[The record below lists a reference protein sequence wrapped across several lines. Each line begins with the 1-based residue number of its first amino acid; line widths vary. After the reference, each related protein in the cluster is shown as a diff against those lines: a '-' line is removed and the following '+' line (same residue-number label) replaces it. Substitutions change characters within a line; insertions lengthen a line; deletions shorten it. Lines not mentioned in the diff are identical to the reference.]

1 MAEIIKRN
9 KALAVNPLKVS
20 QPVGASLAFLGINRA
35 VPMLHGSQGCTAF
48 GKVFFVRHF
57 REPIPLQTTAMDQ
70 VSTVMNADDNVIQ
83 GLQTIA
89 EKSKPALIGLPTTG
103 LSETQGT
110 DIHGLVHQFRAKHP
124 EFDGIPVI
132 AVNTPDFTGCLE
144 SGYALAV
151 KAMIDVLVPAVDPI
165 PSLTLPLKGR
175 EHVAKRKKQV
185 NVLAGSLLTPGD
197 LEHIKELIEA
207 FGLRPVLLPDL
218 SDSLDGHLTD
228 QESSPL
234 TVGGTPVSEIMTL
247 GEAAATLVIGASL
260 NPAADL
266 LKTRT
271 GVPDY
276 RFDTLMGIET
286 VDTFIAALVEISGQ
300 SVPDKIERQRAQ
312 LQDAMVDTH
321 FMLGFARVAI
331 AGDPD
336 LLFALADLVAGMGCE
351 VTAAVAPAKAA
362 ILDKVPAAQVKLGDL
377 EDLEQAAREHGVD
390 LVICNSHAAETA
402 KRLGVPLLRAGFPQY
417 DLIGGYQ
424 KLWVG
429 YRGTRQALFD
439 LANILVEHG
448 HHEVPAYRS
457 VYASRPDALSPSP
470 SPACGGGELQAS
482 PSDVHR
488 NAAHATPETRPL
500 H

>member
-1 MAEIIKRN
+1 MENTSTTNVVLTPMAEIIKRS

-83 GLQTIA
+83 GLATIA
-89 EKSKPALIGLPTTG
+89 EKNKPALIGLPTTG

-124 EFDGIPVI
+124 EFDSVPVI
-132 AVNTPDFTGCLE
+132 AVNTPDFTGCME

-151 KAMIDVLVPAVDPI
+151 KAMIDVLVPQSTCV
-165 PSLTLPLKGR
+165 G
-175 EHVAKRKKQV
+175 KRKKQV

-197 LEHIKELIEA
+197 LEHIKDLIEM

-234 TVGGTPVSEIMTL
+234 TVGGTPVGEIKTL

-266 LKTRT
+266 LKSRS

-276 RFDTLMGIET
+276 RFDTLMGMEA
-286 VDTFIAALVEISGQ
+286 VDGFIVALAEISGQ
-300 SVPDKIERQRAQ
+300 TVPEKIERQRAQ

-336 LLFALADLVAGMGCE
+336 LLFALADLMVGMGCE

-362 ILDKVPAAQVKLGDL
+362 ILEKVPAAQVKLGDL

-390 LVICNSHAAETA
+390 LVICNSHAGETA

-439 LANILVEHG
+439 LANLLVEHG
-448 HHEVPAYRS
+448 HHDVAAYRS
-457 VYASRPDALSPSP
+457 VYASRKDSLSPGP
-470 SPACGGGELQAS
+470 SPACGRGE
-482 PSDVHR
+482 
-488 NAAHATPETRPL
+488 NIYATPETRPL

>member
-1 MAEIIKRN
+1 MEYSSSTLVVPIPMAEIIKRN

-83 GLQTIA
+83 GLATIA
-89 EKSKPALIGLPTTG
+89 EKNKPALIGLPTTG

-110 DIHGLVHQFRAKHP
+110 DIHGLVHQFRSKHP

-132 AVNTPDFTGCLE
+132 AVNTPDFSGCME

-151 KAMIDVLVPAVDPI
+151 KAMIDVLVPAAFA
-165 PSLTLPLKGR
+165 
-175 EHVAKRKKQV
+175 AKATPTKQV
-185 NVLAGSLLTPGD
+185 NVLAGSMLTPGD
-197 LEHIKELIEA
+197 LEHIKELIEL

-234 TVGGTPVSEIMTL
+234 TVGGTSVEEITTL

-266 LKTRT
+266 LKQRT
-271 GVPDY
+271 GVPDF
-276 RFDTLMGIET
+276 RFDSLMGLEA
-286 VDTFIAALVEISGQ
+286 VDAFIAALAEVSGQ
-300 SVPDKIERQRAQ
+300 PVPEKIERQRAQ

-336 LLFALADLVAGMGCE
+336 LLHALAQLVAGMGCE
-351 VTAAVAPAKAA
+351 VSAAVAPAKAP
-362 ILDKVPAAQVKLGDL
+362 ILEKVPATQVKLGDL
-377 EDLEQAAREHGVD
+377 EDLELAAREHGVD
-390 LVICNSHAAETA
+390 LVICNSHGGETA
-402 KRLGVPLLRAGFPQY
+402 RRLGVPLLRAGFPQY

-439 LANILVEHG
+439 LANLLVEHG
-448 HHEVPAYRS
+448 HREVPMYRS
-457 VYASRPDALSPSP
+457 IYASRNDTAPLEK
-470 SPACGGGELQAS
+470 GEVGQRGIH
-482 PSDVHR
+482 D
-488 NAAHATPETRPL
+488 ATPETRPL

>member
-9 KALAVNPLKVS
+9 KALAVSPLKVS

-83 GLQTIA
+83 GLATIA
-89 EKSKPALIGLPTTG
+89 EKNKPALIGLPTTG

-110 DIHGLVHQFRAKHP
+110 DIHGLVHQFRAQHP
-124 EFDGIPVI
+124 EFDGVPVV
-132 AVNTPDFTGCLE
+132 AVNTPDFTGCME

-151 KAMIDVLVPAVDPI
+151 KAMIDVLVPQSDCV
-165 PSLTLPLKGR
+165 GR
-175 EHVAKRKKQV
+175 RKKQV

-197 LEHIKELIEA
+197 LEHLKELIEQ

-218 SDSLDGHLTD
+218 ADSLDGHLTE

-234 TVGGTPVSEIMTL
+234 TVGGTPVGEIRTL

-266 LKTRT
+266 LKSRT

-276 RFDTLMGIET
+276 RFDTLMGIAA
-286 VDTFIAALVEISGQ
+286 VDAFIAVLAEISGQ
-300 SVPDKIERQRAQ
+300 TVPDRIERQRAQ

-336 LLFALADLVAGMGCE
+336 LLFALADLVVGMGCE

-362 ILDKVPAAQVKLGDL
+362 ILEKVPTAQVKLGDL
-377 EDLEQAAREHGVD
+377 EDLEQTAAANGVD
-390 LVICNSHAAETA
+390 LVICNSHAGETA
-402 KRLGVPLLRAGFPQY
+402 RRLGVPLLRAGFPQY

-424 KLWVG
+424 KLWIG

-439 LANILVEHG
+439 LANLIVEHG
-448 HHEVPAYRS
+448 QHDVGAYRS
-457 VYASRPDALSPSP
+457 VYASRPGD
-470 SPACGGGELQAS
+470 
-482 PSDVHR
+482 
-488 NAAHATPETRPL
+488 AAHATPEARPL

>member
-20 QPVGASLAFLGINRA
+20 QPVGASLAFLGIDRA

-83 GLQTIA
+83 GLSTIA
-89 EKSKPALIGLPTTG
+89 EKNKPALIGLPTTG

-124 EFDGIPVI
+124 EYDGIPVI
-132 AVNTPDFTGCLE
+132 AVNTPDFTGCME

-151 KAMIDVLVPAVDPI
+151 KAMIDVLVPQ
-165 PSLTLPLKGR
+165 STC
-175 EHVAKRKKQV
+175 VAKRKKQV

-197 LEHIKELIEA
+197 LEHIKELIEL

-218 SDSLDGHLTD
+218 SDSLDGHLTE

-234 TVGGTPVSEIMTL
+234 TVGGTPVGEIRTL

-266 LKTRT
+266 LKSRS

-276 RFDTLMGIET
+276 RFDTLMGIAA
-286 VDTFIAALVEISGQ
+286 VDAFIAALAEISGQ
-300 SVPDKIERQRAQ
+300 PVLEKIERQRAQ

-336 LLFALADLVAGMGCE
+336 LLFALADLVAGMGCA

-362 ILDKVPAAQVKLGDL
+362 ILEKVPATQVKLGDL

-402 KRLGVPLLRAGFPQY
+402 RRLGVPLLRAGFPQY

-439 LANILVEHG
+439 LANLIVEHG
-448 HHEVPAYRS
+448 HHEVPTYRS
-457 VYASRPDALSPSP
+457 VYASRPGD
-470 SPACGGGELQAS
+470 
-482 PSDVHR
+482 
-488 NAAHATPETRPL
+488 AAHATPETRPL